1 MANTSTQPATAST
14 MNAPPAQ
21 RIGQAKRRRQRLIRG
36 TAGVLC
42 TIAVWQLIS
51 TAYGI
56 EVLLP
61 PPLTVFGTLF
71 DALTLQTENWR
82 YGENIYVHAASSLL
96 KAFIGFGLAAAV
108 AVPLGMLIGRITVVR
123 DFLDPLI
130 KVLYPIPGIAWIPI
144 AILWFGLGN
153 QAIIF
158 IVFAGCFFP
167 ILFNTSDGARSIN
180 PLLTDTA
187 RCFGARGPKLFAR
200 FILPAT
206 VPSIITGLR
215 IGVGESWRQVVAGEI
230 VAGQLGVGYLLNEAR
245 FYFRADDLLA
255 AMLVISVVGFCM
267 EKFIVGTLER
277 RTVEKWEVRSK

>member
-1 MANTSTQPATAST
+1 MSETSTRPAALAPEQQPLAEGISRST
-14 MNAPPAQ
+14 
-21 RIGQAKRRRQRLIRG
+21 RRRQRLLRG
-36 TAGVLC
+36 TVGVLC
-42 TIAVWQLIS
+42 TIAAWQVIS
-51 TAYGI
+51 TVYGI

-61 PPLTVFGTLF
+61 PPLTVFGNLL
-71 DALTLQTENWR
+71 DALLLQTGEWR
-82 YGENIYVHAASSLL
+82 YGENIYAHAGSSLL
-96 KAFIGFGLAAAV
+96 KALIGFGLAAAV
-108 AVPLGMLIGRITVVR
+108 AVPLGMLVGRVTVVG
-123 DFLDPLI
+123 DLLDPLI

-153 QAIIF
+153 QAIVF

-187 RCFGARGPKLFAR
+187 RCFGARGPKLFLR

-206 VPSIITGLR
+206 TPSIITGLR

-230 VAGQLGVGYLLNEAR
+230 VAGQLGIGFLLNEAR

-267 EKFIVGTLER
+267 EKLIVGTLER